1 MKYDWND
8 VSIVPET
15 LSTIASRK
23 EINPLSNGRLP
34 LFTAPMDKVI
44 DETNVKS
51 IRPSYGIHTK
61 HFWDI
66 LGKKVNQDIKFG
78 ISAHTSKFY
87 KL

>member
-23 EINPLSNGRLP
+23 EINPLIGDKLP

-44 DETNVKS
+44 DGTNVKS
-51 IRPSYGIHTK
+51 FDDNLINVCLPRHVKYEDLK
-61 HFWDI
+61 ND
-66 LGKKVNQDIKFG
+66 NY
-78 ISAHTSKFY
+78 FY
-87 KL
+87 

>member
-23 EINPLSNGRLP
+23 EINPLIGGRLP

-44 DETNVKS
+44 DGTKITNQAAVLADF
-51 IRPSYGIHTK
+51 INP
-61 HFWDI
+61 
-66 LGKKVNQDIKFG
+66 
-78 ISAHTSKFY
+78 
-87 KL
+87 KLRHAEASTAGSNAMRKQLN